1 MDDVAPNL
9 LLVGDN
15 NDDDDD
21 ESAGMIRYI
30 P

>member
-15 NDDDDD
+15 NDDDD